1 MAKKEGEGIS
11 LSRYLTLPK
20 WERDL
25 NKQNPLHSQSVTD
38 WRLFDE
44 LKRGTLPQPLHDAF
58 LDLIR
63 ERLDENIGN
72 QITKAEK
79 PRADGVLKSIIEKLA
94 ARPGKAKELWP
105 ALFGLMEEREMEPQD
120 SGFTYQYRDSQ
131 DRLKQISFKRFQ
143 TLLGKA
149 RAKNKSH

>member
-20 WERDL
+20 WKRDL

-105 ALFGLMEEREMEPQD
+105 ALFGLMEEREMEPQG

-143 TLLGKA
+143 TLLGNA